1 MTPKTYSLQ
10 HTLPR
15 LPIPSLKE
23 SCAIYLHSLK
33 PLLTPEQL
41 AQTEK
46 NVSDFLKSDLSR
58 SLQQRLI
65 DIDQASP
72 NNWLE
77 DNFWL
82 RKAYLE
88 WRDPLMVNSN
98 WYMLGRD
105 DVNHPQDLLVN
116 NGVRPSGHFT
126 YYQLHRA
133 AHMIYRGLEYK
144 EKLDVE
150 EIPVDMIK
158 GKPQCMWQHSRI
170 FGITRIPLHH
180 CDTLVQ
186 EDLSTCR
193 HIIILV
199 RDQVYQLPVYKK
211 QANDTWERLSPQEI
225 EEQLLAIV
233 SHVLQLEQPQAPI
246 GVLTSWDRDNWAI
259 ARNHLLALDPQNQE
273 TARIIESSL
282 FAIGLDDN
290 SHGADTGSWTKTAF
304 CGHQGLG
311 NGHNRWY
318 DKSLTFVFES
328 NGKCFLSGEHSPCD
342 ALLVSY
348 AWDHMLDAP
357 CPLPF
362 NTNIVQPIPQRQQQ
376 NVHHLTWR
384 TDAFIAQCLKDAQ
397 VAADATAAF
406 SDSCTCYFDTFGTDW
421 VKKTGKVPPDAFFQ
435 MVLQLAYYRLH
446 KKVVATYETGST
458 RKYLRGRTDTIRT
471 CSVESK
477 AFVEGWCNTELD
489 IKDKYDLLVKATATH
504 RKYTQIASEGHAC
517 DRHLMVLR
525 LLNSDHQMRNPA
537 TGKLESVPMHAMFQ
551 DPIFQK
557 SQTWI
562 LSTSGLQAG
571 IRLMGTGFGAAA
583 VDGYGINYMAAPML
597 VKFGIECKN
606 VPETVT
612 AQKFS
617 DTIRQTLLDMKDVCE
632 QINNRPNE
640 KQQAKI

>member
-15 LPIPSLKE
+15 LPVPSLKE

-33 PLLTPEQL
+33 PLLTPEEFVQ
-41 AQTEK
+41 AEK
-46 NVSDFLKSDLSR
+46 NVSDFLASDLSR

-65 DIDQASP
+65 DIDKTSP

-116 NGVRPSGHFT
+116 NGVRPSGQFT
-126 YYQLHRA
+126 HYQVHRA
-133 AHMIYRGLEYK
+133 AHMIHRGLEYK
-144 EKLDVE
+144 EKLE
-150 EIPVDMIK
+150 AESIPVDMIK
-158 GKPQCMWQHSRI
+158 GQAQCMWQHSRI
-170 FGITRIPLHH
+170 FGINRVPLHH
-180 CDTLVQ
+180 CDTLIQ
-186 EDLSTCR
+186 EDLSSCR
-193 HIIILV
+193 HIVVLV
-199 RDQVYQLPVYKK
+199 RDQIYKLPVYKK
-211 QANDTWERLSPQEI
+211 QNNDQWRRLSAEEI
-225 EEQLLAIV
+225 EQQLLTIV
-233 SHVLQLEQPQAPI
+233 SHVLQLQQRQHPI
-246 GVLTSWDRDNWAI
+246 GVLTAWDRDSWAI
-259 ARNHLLALDPQNQE
+259 ARNHLLALDPQNQA
-273 TARIIESSL
+273 TAHIIESSL
-282 FAIGLDDN
+282 FAVALDDN
-290 SHGADTGSWTKTAF
+290 SNGADTGSWSKTAF

-328 NGKCFLSGEHSPCD
+328 NGKCFLTGEHSPCD
-342 ALLVSY
+342 ALLPSY
-348 AWDHMLDAP
+348 AWDYMLYEP

-362 NTNIVQPIPQRQQQ
+362 NTNIIQPSNEQKG
-376 NVHHLTWR
+376 VEHLTWR
-384 TDAFIAQCLKDAQ
+384 TDAFITSCLEEAQAS
-397 VAADATAAF
+397 ADATAAF

-421 VKKTGKVPPDAFFQ
+421 IKKVGKVSPDAFLQ

-446 KKVVATYETGST
+446 NKVVPTYETGST
-458 RKYLRGRTDTIRT
+458 RKYLHGRTDTIRT

-477 AFVEGWCNTELD
+477 AFVEGWCNNELD
-489 IKDKYDLLVKATATH
+489 LQAKYDLLVKATVAH
-504 RKYTQIASEGHAC
+504 RKYTQIASEGRAC

-525 LLNSDHQMRNPA
+525 LLNSDHQILSPI
-537 TGKLESVPMHAMFQ
+537 TGKIENAPMHAMFQ

-557 SQTWI
+557 SQTWT

-571 IRLMGTGFGAAA
+571 IRLMGTGFGAGP
-583 VDGYGINYMAAPML
+583 VDGYGVNYMAAPTL

-612 AQKFS
+612 AHKFS
-617 DTIRQTLLDMKDVCE
+617 DTIRQTLLAMKDVCE
-632 QINNRPNE
+632 QINNPLG
-640 KQQAKI
+640 KQQQQAKI